1 MPTITTLGTASARA
15 YGLFGSS
22 GESPN
27 SYWLSFLY
35 GTTLDQPQGVLVD
48 GNKNAYTIGYTTSDG
63 AGSSDFLFTKYY
75 YNGTVQW
82 KKLLGGTSI
91 DQGNGV
97 AISSGGDLYVVGISS
112 GTYMQAAKYNSS
124 GVVQWQRRINNGNF
138 QEVVVGASGN
148 VYICGGY
155 NNPTTG
161 FNNACVVKIDSSG
174 TVQWTKLLGLGTSS
188 TERFYGIALDSS
200 ENVYVAGFSSN
211 GGTFTAAIAVL
222 ASYNSSGTLLW
233 QRTITPAQY
242 SAYGIA
248 VASSGYLYVVG
259 GQGGTGGAPPGSTN
273 VTFLAKYDTSG
284 TYVWHRTL
292 GNTSTDGGLGVALDS
307 SENIYITGFTRVPS
321 STKEVLIA
329 KYNSSGTIQWQ
340 RTFFGSGNDDTGNGI
355 TVDTF
360 GNMYIA
366 ALLGFS
372 SPNGS
377 SGNIKLPTDG
387 TRTGT
392 YGSFT
397 YAESSLTSPTITVT
411 TNTSSLVDTAVT
423 ITLATSSLTA
433 ADATFVT
440 STVIPL

>member
-15 YGLFGSS
+15 YGLFGGSS
-22 GESPN
+22 NP
-27 SYWLSFLY
+27 YWLSYLT
-35 GTTLDQPQGVLVD
+35 GTTLDQAQSVLVD
-48 GNKNAYTIGYTTSDG
+48 GNKNAYTIGYTNSDG
-63 AGSSDFLFTKYY
+63 AGSFDFLFTKYD

-124 GVVQWQRRINNGNF
+124 GVVQWQKRINNGNF
-138 QEVVVGASGN
+138 QEVVVDASGN

-161 FNNACVVKIDSSG
+161 FTNACVVKIDSSG

-188 TERFYGIALDSS
+188 IERFFGIALDSS
-200 ENVYVAGFSSN
+200 ENVYVAGHSTN
-211 GGTFTAAIAVL
+211 GGTTTAIIAK
-222 ASYNSSGTLLW
+222 YNSSGTIQW
-233 QRTITPAQY
+233 QRTITSSPQTTN
-242 SAYGIA
+242 YGIA
-248 VASSGYLYVVG
+248 VAPSGYLYVVG
-259 GQGGTGGAPPGSTN
+259 GQGGTGGNPPGSTN
-273 VTFLAKYDTSG
+273 VTFLVKCNASDG

-340 RTFFGSGNDDTGNGI
+340 RVFFGSGGDDTGNGI
-355 TVDTF
+355 ALDAF

-372 SPNGS
+372 SPSGS

-392 YGSFT
+392 YGSSV
-397 YAESSLTSPTITVT
+397 YQASSLTSPTITVT
-411 TNTSSLVDTAVT
+411 TPTSSLVDTAVT
-423 ITLATSSLTA
+423 ITLANSTLTA
-433 ADATFVT
+433 NDATFIT

>member
-15 YGLFGSS
+15 YGLFGESS
-22 GESPN
+22 N
-27 SYWLSFLY
+27 SYWLSFLF
-35 GTTLDQPQGVLVD
+35 GTTFDQAQGVLVD
-48 GNKNAYTIGYTTSDG
+48 GNKNAYTIGHTNSDG
-63 AGSSDFLFTKYY
+63 AGSNDFLFTKYG

-82 KKLLGGTSI
+82 KKLLGGTSV
-91 DQGNGV
+91 DEGNGV
-97 AISSGGDLYVVGISS
+97 AISSAGDLYVVGISS
-112 GTYMQAAKYNSS
+112 GTFMQAAKYNSS

-138 QEVVVGASGN
+138 QGVVVGASGN

-155 NNPTTG
+155 RNPTTG
-161 FNNACVVKIDSSG
+161 FNNACVVKIDFDG
-174 TVQWTKLLGLGTSS
+174 VVQWTKLLGLGTSS

-200 ENVYVAGFSSN
+200 ENVYVAGYSTN
-211 GGTFTAAIAVL
+211 GGATSGLAIIAK
-222 ASYNSSGTLLW
+222 YNSSGTIQW
-233 QRTITPAQY
+233 QRTITSSLQTTN
-242 SAYGIA
+242 YGIA

-259 GQGGTGGAPPGSTN
+259 GQGGTGGGVGSTN
-273 VTFLAKYDTSG
+273 VTFLVKCNSSDG

-292 GNTSTDGGLGVALDS
+292 ADTSFDGGLGVALDS
-307 SENIYITGFTRVPS
+307 SENIYITGFTRATS
-321 STKEVLIA
+321 ADKDVLIA

-340 RTFFGSGNDDTGNGI
+340 RVFFGSGGDDTGNGI
-355 TVDTF
+355 AVDAF

-392 YGSFT
+392 YGSWV
-397 YAESSLTSPTITVT
+397 YQASSLTSPTITVT
-411 TNTSSLVDTAVT
+411 TPTASLVDTAVT

-433 ADATFVT
+433 ADADFITSSVT
-440 STVIPL
+440 PL

>member
-1 MPTITTLGTASARA
+1 MPTITTLGAASARA
-15 YGLFGSS
+15 YGLFGVSS
-22 GESPN
+22 N
-27 SYWLSFLY
+27 SYWLSYLS
-35 GTTLDQPQGVLVD
+35 GTTLDQAQGVLVD
-48 GNKNAYTIGYTTSDG
+48 GNKNAYTIGYTNSDG
-63 AGSSDFLFTKYY
+63 AGSYDFLFTKYD

-124 GVVQWQRRINNGNF
+124 GVVQWQKRINNGNF
-138 QEVVVGASGN
+138 QKAVVGASGN

-161 FNNACVVKIDSSG
+161 FTNACVVKIDFDG
-174 TVQWTKLLGLGTSS
+174 VVKWTKLLGLGTSS
-188 TERFYGIALDSS
+188 IERFYGIALDSS

-211 GGTFTAAIAVL
+211 GGTFTAAIAIL

-259 GQGGTGGAPPGSTN
+259 GQGGTGGTPPGSTN
-273 VTFLAKYDTSG
+273 TTFLAKYDTSG
-284 TYVWHRTL
+284 AYVWHRTL
-292 GNTSTDGGLGVALDS
+292 ADTSFDGGLGVALDS
-307 SENIYITGFTRVPS
+307 SENIYITGFTRATS
-321 STKEVLIA
+321 SDKDVLIA
-329 KYNSSGTIQWQ
+329 KYNSSGTVQWQ
-340 RTFFGSGNDDTGNGI
+340 RVFFGFGGDDTGNSI

-392 YGSFT
+392 YGGYT
-397 YAESSLTSPTITVT
+397 YAASSLTSPTITVT

-433 ADATFVT
+433 ADANFIT
-440 STVIPL
+440 SSVIPL